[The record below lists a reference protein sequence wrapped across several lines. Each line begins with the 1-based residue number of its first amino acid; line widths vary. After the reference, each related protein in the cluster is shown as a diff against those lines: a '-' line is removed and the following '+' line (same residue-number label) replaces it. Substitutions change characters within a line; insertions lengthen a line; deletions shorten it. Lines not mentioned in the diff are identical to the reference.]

1 MGRNRPQT
9 PIFVQDIV
17 VKSRSFPLFPPSF
30 QHSTS
35 VLHMPRG
42 KKAHTPPFHNSS
54 TAPSPKQRPQ
64 KIRMAAKRRRVFNTL
79 PSPYYCYYNKY
90 NKTQGK
96 KPCIQQQTMRT
107 LWGKRIRQ
115 PSGSGLRTES
125 GQRSGRKERKIDPPP
140 CVRFCQLHR
149 GNSGR
154 SPDRS
159 PLPRPRGTRS
169 GPSLLRSGSKASRRA
184 LPAAVPCPI
193 PSRPGAQKPFWTI
206 HKNWKSSGGGWK
218 MRPAKMEIRPGLSA
232 NFQPGSRHRKHPRK
246 LPAGREKRPFCCVY
260 KYSKYCE
267 YRCGAPQ
274 AVRRKPPRKKEQ
286 TLDKKEIDHFEY
298 HL

>member
-1 MGRNRPQT
+1 MGRKRPQT

-90 NKTQGK
+90 NKKQGK

-107 LWGKRIRQ
+107 LWGKRIKQ
-115 PSGSGLRTES
+115 PSGNGLRTES
-125 GQRSGRKERKIDPPP
+125 DQRSGRKERKVDPPP
-140 CVRFCQLHR
+140 CVRFCQLHQE
-149 GNSGR
+149 NSGR

-169 GPSLLRSGSKASRRA
+169 GPSPLRSGSKASRRA
-184 LPAAVPCPI
+184 LPANAAWPI
-193 PSRPGAQKPFWTI
+193 PSRPGAQKLFWMI
-206 HKNWKSSGGGWK
+206 HKNWKSSGTDWK
-218 MRPAKMEIRPGLSA
+218 MRPEKWKFVRGFLPISSPAADTGNTPGA
-232 NFQPGSRHRKHPRK
+232 ARRTG
-246 LPAGREKRPFCCVY
+246 KRPFCCVY
-260 KYSKYCE
+260 KYSKNCE

>member
-1 MGRNRPQT
+1 MGRKRPQT

-42 KKAHTPPFHNSS
+42 KKPHTPPFHNSS

-90 NKTQGK
+90 NKAQGK

-107 LWGKRIRQ
+107 LWGKRIKQ

-125 GQRSGRKERKIDPPP
+125 GQRSGKKSEKLTRLRVCGFASCAGETAGAARTEAPFP
-140 CVRFCQLHR
+140 Q
-149 GNSGR
+149 
-154 SPDRS
+154 
-159 PLPRPRGTRS
+159 PRETRS
-169 GPSLLRSGSKASRRA
+169 GLSPLRSGSGASRRA
-184 LPAAVPCPI
+184 LPAAVPWPI
-193 PSRPGAQKPFWTI
+193 PSRPGAQKPFWMI
-206 HKNWKSSGGGWK
+206 HEKWKSSGGGWK

-232 NFQPGSRHRKHPRK
+232 NFQSGSRHRKRPPK
-246 LPAGREKRPFCCVY
+246 LPRGREKGPSAVCINIQNNVNIGAGRRRPSGGSPRE
-260 KYSKYCE
+260 KRNKLSIK
-267 YRCGAPQ
+267 
-274 AVRRKPPRKKEQ
+274 RR
-286 TLDKKEIDHFEY
+286 
-298 HL
+298 

>member
-90 NKTQGK
+90 NKKQGK
-96 KPCIQQQTMRT
+96 KPCIQQQTMRI
-107 LWGKRIRQ
+107 LWGKRIKQ

-125 GQRSGRKERKIDPPP
+125 GQRSDRKERKVDPPP
-140 CVRFCQLHR
+140 CVRFCQSH
-149 GNSGR
+149 
-154 SPDRS
+154 
-159 PLPRPRGTRS
+159 GTRS
-169 GPSLLRSGSKASRRA
+169 GPSLLRSSSGASRRA
-184 LPAAVPCPI
+184 LPANAAWPI
-193 PSRPGAQKPFWTI
+193 PSRPGAQKPFWMI
-206 HKNWKSSGGGWK
+206 HKNWKSSGTGWK
-218 MRPAKMEIRPGLSA
+218 MRPTKMEIRPGLSA
-232 NFQPGSRHRKHPRK
+232 NFQPGSRHRKHPPK
-246 LPAGREKRPFCCVY
+246 LPRGREKGPSAECINIQNIMNT
-260 KYSKYCE
+260 
-267 YRCGAPQ
+267 GAG
-274 AVRRKPPRKKEQ
+274 RRRLSGGSPREKRNK
-286 TLDKKEIDHFEY
+286 LSIKRR
-298 HL
+298 

>member
-1 MGRNRPQT
+1 MGRKRPQT

-54 TAPSPKQRPQ
+54 TAPSPKQRPK

-90 NKTQGK
+90 NKKQDK

-107 LWGKRIRQ
+107 LWGKRIKQ
-115 PSGSGLRTES
+115 PSGSELRTES
-125 GQRSGRKERKIDPPP
+125 GQKSGRKERKVDPPP

-159 PLPRPRGTRS
+159 PLPPVARDPERPF
-169 GPSLLRSGSKASRRA
+169 
-184 LPAAVPCPI
+184 PAAVQQRSLP
-193 PSRPGAQKPFWTI
+193 PSAACERCVA
-206 HKNWKSSGGGWK
+206 
-218 MRPAKMEIRPGLSA
+218 
-232 NFQPGSRHRKHPRK
+232 HP
-246 LPAGREKRPFCCVY
+246 E
-260 KYSKYCE
+260 
-267 YRCGAPQ
+267 
-274 AVRRKPPRKKEQ
+274 PPRSAE
-286 TLDKKEIDHFEY
+286 TVLDDP
-298 HL
+298 

>member
-1 MGRNRPQT
+1 MGRKRPQT

-90 NKTQGK
+90 NKKQGK

-107 LWGKRIRQ
+107 LWGKRIKQ

-125 GQRSGRKERKIDPPP
+125 GQRSGRKERKVDPPP
-140 CVRFCQLHR
+140 CVRFCQLRR

-159 PLPRPRGTRS
+159 PLPPAARDPERPF
-169 GPSLLRSGSKASRRA
+169 PAAARRQSPLQT
-184 LPAAVPCPI
+184 LPADAAWPI
-193 PSRPGAQKPFWTI
+193 PSRPGAQKPFWMI
-206 HKNWKSSGGGWK
+206 HKNWKSSGTGWK
-218 MRPAKMEIRPGLSA
+218 MQPAKMEIGPGISA
-232 NFQPGSRHRKHPRK
+232 NFQPGSRHRKHPRSCPQNGK
-246 LPAGREKRPFCCVY
+246 KGPSAACINIQNNVNIGAGRRRLSGGSPCEKRN
-260 KYSKYCE
+260 KLSIK
-267 YRCGAPQ
+267 
-274 AVRRKPPRKKEQ
+274 RR
-286 TLDKKEIDHFEY
+286 
-298 HL
+298 

>member
-1 MGRNRPQT
+1 MGRKRPQT

-90 NKTQGK
+90 NKKQGK

-107 LWGKRIRQ
+107 LWGKRIKQ

-125 GQRSGRKERKIDPPP
+125 GQRSGRKERKVDPPP

-149 GNSGR
+149 ENSGR

-159 PLPRPRGTRS
+159 PLPRQQTPETPPR
-169 GPSLLRSGSKASRRA
+169 AARRT
-184 LPAAVPCPI
+184 
-193 PSRPGAQKPFWTI
+193 G
-206 HKNWKSSGGGWK
+206 
-218 MRPAKMEIRPGLSA
+218 
-232 NFQPGSRHRKHPRK
+232 
-246 LPAGREKRPFCCVY
+246 KRPFCCVY

-274 AVRRKPPRKKEQ
+274 AVRRKPLRKKEQ

>member
-1 MGRNRPQT
+1 MGRKRPQT

-90 NKTQGK
+90 NKKQGK

-107 LWGKRIRQ
+107 LLGKRIKQ

-125 GQRSGRKERKIDPPP
+125 GQRSGRKERKVDPPP

-149 GNSGR
+149 ENSGR

-159 PLPRPRGTRS
+159 PLPPAARDWARPF
-169 GPSLLRSGSKASRRA
+169 PAAARRQSPLQT
-184 LPAAVPCPI
+184 LPADAAWPI
-193 PSRPGAQKPFWTI
+193 PSRPGAQKPFWMI

-218 MRPAKMEIRPGLSA
+218 MRPEKMEIRPGLSA
-232 NFQPGSRHRKHPRK
+232 NFQPGSRHRKHPPE
-246 LPAGREKRPFCCVY
+246 LPAEREKGPSAVCINIQNIANTGAGRRRPSGGSPREKRN
-260 KYSKYCE
+260 KLSIK
-267 YRCGAPQ
+267 
-274 AVRRKPPRKKEQ
+274 RR
-286 TLDKKEIDHFEY
+286 
-298 HL
+298 

>member
-107 LWGKRIRQ
+107 LWGKRIKQ

-125 GQRSGRKERKIDPPP
+125 GKRSGRKERKVDPPP

-149 GNSGR
+149 ENSGR

-159 PLPRPRGTRS
+159 PLPPAARDPERPF
-169 GPSLLRSGSKASRRA
+169 
-184 LPAAVPCPI
+184 PAAVRQQSLP
-193 PSRPGAQKPFWTI
+193 PSTASGRPVA
-206 HKNWKSSGGGWK
+206 
-218 MRPAKMEIRPGLSA
+218 
-232 NFQPGSRHRKHPRK
+232 HP
-246 LPAGREKRPFCCVY
+246 E
-260 KYSKYCE
+260 
-267 YRCGAPQ
+267 
-274 AVRRKPPRKKEQ
+274 PPRSAE
-286 TLDKKEIDHFEY
+286 TVLDDP
-298 HL
+298 

>member
-9 PIFVQDIV
+9 PIFVQDVV
-17 VKSRSFPLFPPSF
+17 VKSKSFPLFPPSF

-90 NKTQGK
+90 NKKQSK

-107 LWGKRIRQ
+107 LWGKRIKR

-125 GQRSGRKERKIDPPP
+125 GQSSSKKSEKLTRLRVCGFASCAGETEGTARPEAPSPGRAGPGAALPRCGPAAELPAEHCQRTLRGISRAAQKSRNRSG
-140 CVRFCQLHR
+140 
-149 GNSGR
+149 
-154 SPDRS
+154 
-159 PLPRPRGTRS
+159 
-169 GPSLLRSGSKASRRA
+169 
-184 LPAAVPCPI
+184 
-193 PSRPGAQKPFWTI
+193 
-206 HKNWKSSGGGWK
+206 
-218 MRPAKMEIRPGLSA
+218 
-232 NFQPGSRHRKHPRK
+232 
-246 LPAGREKRPFCCVY
+246 
-260 KYSKYCE
+260 
-267 YRCGAPQ
+267 
-274 AVRRKPPRKKEQ
+274 
-286 TLDKKEIDHFEY
+286 
-298 HL
+298 

>member
-1 MGRNRPQT
+1 MGRKRPQT

-90 NKTQGK
+90 NKKQGK

-107 LWGKRIRQ
+107 LWGKRIKQ

-125 GQRSGRKERKIDPPP
+125 GQRSGRKERKVDPPP

-159 PLPRPRGTRS
+159 PLPRPRETRS

-184 LPAAVPCPI
+184 LPAAVPWPI
-193 PSRPGAQKPFWTI
+193 PSRPGAQKPFWMI

-218 MRPAKMEIRPGLSA
+218 MRPAKMEIGPGLSA
-232 NFQPGSRHRKHPRK
+232 NFQPGSRHRKHPPE
-246 LPAGREKRPFCCVY
+246 LPAEREKGPSAVCINIQNIVNTGAGRRRLSGGSP
-260 KYSKYCE
+260 CE
-267 YRCGAPQ
+267 KRNKLSIK
-274 AVRRKPPRKKEQ
+274 RR
-286 TLDKKEIDHFEY
+286 
-298 HL
+298 

>member
-1 MGRNRPQT
+1 MGRKRPQT

-107 LWGKRIRQ
+107 LWGKRIKQ

-125 GQRSGRKERKIDPPP
+125 GQRSGKKSEKLTRLRVCGFASCTGKTAGAARTEAPSP
-140 CVRFCQLHR
+140 
-149 GNSGR
+149 GR
-154 SPDRS
+154 AGPGTA
-159 PLPRPRGTRS
+159 LPRCGPAAEHPAERCQRTLRDPSRAAQERRNRS
-169 GPSLLRSGSKASRRA
+169 G
-184 LPAAVPCPI
+184 
-193 PSRPGAQKPFWTI
+193 
-206 HKNWKSSGGGWK
+206 
-218 MRPAKMEIRPGLSA
+218 
-232 NFQPGSRHRKHPRK
+232 
-246 LPAGREKRPFCCVY
+246 
-260 KYSKYCE
+260 
-267 YRCGAPQ
+267 
-274 AVRRKPPRKKEQ
+274 
-286 TLDKKEIDHFEY
+286 
-298 HL
+298 

>member
-42 KKAHTPPFHNSS
+42 KKARTPPFHNSS

-90 NKTQGK
+90 NKKQSK

-107 LWGKRIRQ
+107 LWGKRIKR

-125 GQRSGRKERKIDPPP
+125 GQSSSKKSEKLTRLRVCGFASRTRETAGAARTEAPFPQP
-140 CVRFCQLHR
+140 H
-149 GNSGR
+149 
-154 SPDRS
+154 
-159 PLPRPRGTRS
+159 GTRS
-169 GPSLLRSGSKASRRA
+169 GPSPLRSGSRASRRA
-184 LPAAVPCPI
+184 LSANAAWHI
-193 PSRPGAQKPFWTI
+193 PSRPEEQKPFWMI
-206 HKNWKSSGGGWK
+206 HKNWKLSGTGWK

-232 NFQPGSRHRKHPRK
+232 NFQPGSRHRKHPPELSR
-246 LPAGREKRPFCCVY
+246 G
-260 KYSKYCE
+260 
-267 YRCGAPQ
+267 
-274 AVRRKPPRKKEQ
+274 RKKA
-286 TLDKKEIDHFEY
+286 L
-298 HL
+298 LPCV

>member
-35 VLHMPRG
+35 VLHIPRG

-96 KPCIQQQTMRT
+96 KPCIQQQTIRT
-107 LWGKRIRQ
+107 LWGKRIKQ
-115 PSGSGLRTES
+115 PSGSGLRTKS
-125 GQRSGRKERKIDPPP
+125 DQRSGRKERKVDPSPR
-140 CVRFCQLHR
+140 VRFCQSR
-149 GNSGR
+149 RENSGR
-154 SPDRS
+154 SPARS
-159 PLPRPRGTRS
+159 PLPPAAQDPERPF
-169 GPSLLRSGSKASRRA
+169 
-184 LPAAVPCPI
+184 PAAVRQRSI
-193 PSRPGAQKPFWTI
+193 PPNVASERCVT
-206 HKNWKSSGGGWK
+206 
-218 MRPAKMEIRPGLSA
+218 
-232 NFQPGSRHRKHPRK
+232 HP
-246 LPAGREKRPFCCVY
+246 E
-260 KYSKYCE
+260 
-267 YRCGAPQ
+267 
-274 AVRRKPPRKKEQ
+274 PPRSAE
-286 TLDKKEIDHFEY
+286 TVLDDP
-298 HL
+298 

>member
-1 MGRNRPQT
+1 
-9 PIFVQDIV
+9 
-17 VKSRSFPLFPPSF
+17 
-30 QHSTS
+30 
-35 VLHMPRG
+35 
-42 KKAHTPPFHNSS
+42 
-54 TAPSPKQRPQ
+54 
-64 KIRMAAKRRRVFNTL
+64 MAAKRRRVFNTL

-90 NKTQGK
+90 NKKQGK

-107 LWGKRIRQ
+107 LWGKRIKR

-125 GQRSGRKERKIDPPP
+125 DQRSGRKERKVNPPP

-149 GNSGR
+149 ENSGR

-159 PLPRPRGTRS
+159 PLPPAARDRERPF
-169 GPSLLRSGSKASRRA
+169 PAAARRQSPLQT
-184 LPAAVPCPI
+184 LPADAAWPI
-193 PSRPGAQKPFWTI
+193 PSRPGAQKPFWMI
-206 HKNWKSSGGGWK
+206 HENWKLPGGGWK
-218 MRPAKMEIRPGLSA
+218 MRPAKMEIQPGLSA
-232 NFQPGSRHRKHPRK
+232 NFQPGRRHQKHPQSC
-246 LPAGREKRPFCCVY
+246 PGDGKRPLCRVY

>member
-1 MGRNRPQT
+1 MGRKRPQT

-90 NKTQGK
+90 NKKQSK

-107 LWGKRIRQ
+107 LWGKRIKQ

-125 GQRSGRKERKIDPPP
+125 GQRSGRKERKVDPPP
-140 CVRFCQLHR
+140 CVRFCQSHQ

-169 GPSLLRSGSKASRRA
+169 GPSPLRSGSGASRRA
-184 LPAAVPCPI
+184 LPAAVPWPI
-193 PSRPGAQKPFWTI
+193 PNRPGAQKSFWMI

-218 MRPAKMEIRPGLSA
+218 MRPGKWKFGRGFLPISSPAADTG
-232 NFQPGSRHRKHPRK
+232 NTPRSCPQNGK
-246 LPAGREKRPFCCVY
+246 KALLLCV
-260 KYSKYCE
+260 
-267 YRCGAPQ
+267 
-274 AVRRKPPRKKEQ
+274 
-286 TLDKKEIDHFEY
+286 
-298 HL
+298 

>member
-1 MGRNRPQT
+1 MGRKRPQT

-90 NKTQGK
+90 NKKQGK

-107 LWGKRIRQ
+107 LWGKRIKQ

-125 GQRSGRKERKIDPPP
+125 GQRSGRKEQKVDPPP
-140 CVRFCQLHR
+140 CVRFCQLCR

-159 PLPRPRGTRS
+159 PLPPAARDPERPF
-169 GPSLLRSGSKASRRA
+169 
-184 LPAAVPCPI
+184 PAAVRQRSLP
-193 PSRPGAQKPFWTI
+193 PSAASGRPVAHPE
-206 HKNWKSSGGGWK
+206 SP
-218 MRPAKMEIRPGLSA
+218 RSA
-232 NFQPGSRHRKHPRK
+232 
-246 LPAGREKRPFCCVY
+246 ETV
-260 KYSKYCE
+260 
-267 YRCGAPQ
+267 
-274 AVRRKPPRKKEQ
+274 
-286 TLDKKEIDHFEY
+286 LDDP
-298 HL
+298 